1 MVQISSSAEG
11 FALSST
17 LDSCR
22 YKEASSYNCFVDIS
36 VLLFDIVETMLK
48 HMGAPLGWLNHHH
61 RRFEKGFTMV
71 EEEELGIAFCTRAK
85 MRRKKARKKAITFGG
100 SSFVGSTER
109 RIHFFVFY
117 RFLRSR
123 ISNLNFH
130 LLKLSFSLYFHVW
143 SQVYSNKQS
152 VKHLSPV
159 GLTGSWVHRHPLV
172 TMALRE
178 VITWISAEHHLA
190 GWGEQ
195 VDEMFFFGFPWG

>member
-85 MRRKKARKKAITFGG
+85 MRRKKARG
-100 SSFVGSTER
+100 SSDNHR
-109 RIHFFVFY
+109 RFK
-117 RFLRSR
+117 LRGFNREEDS
-123 ISNLNFH
+123 
-130 LLKLSFSLYFHVW
+130 LLCVL
-143 SQVYSNKQS
+143 
-152 VKHLSPV
+152 
-159 GLTGSWVHRHPLV
+159 
-172 TMALRE
+172 
-178 VITWISAEHHLA
+178 
-190 GWGEQ
+190 
-195 VDEMFFFGFPWG
+195 

>member
-36 VLLFDIVETMLK
+36 VFFYFILHSWNNVETY
-48 HMGAPLGWLNHHH
+48 GGPLGWLNHHH

-85 MRRKKARKKAITFGG
+85 MRRQKARKKAITIGG

-123 ISNLNFH
+123 ISNLNCH
-130 LLKLSFSLYFHVW
+130 LLKLSFSIYFQQ
-143 SQVYSNKQS
+143 SLSNTCHLLDWQGPESTAILWLRWLFGK
-152 VKHLSPV
+152 LSPESPQNTTWQV
-159 GLTGSWVHRHPLV
+159 GGGTG
-172 TMALRE
+172 
-178 VITWISAEHHLA
+178 
-190 GWGEQ
+190 GWD
-195 VDEMFFFGFPWG
+195 VFFVGFPWG